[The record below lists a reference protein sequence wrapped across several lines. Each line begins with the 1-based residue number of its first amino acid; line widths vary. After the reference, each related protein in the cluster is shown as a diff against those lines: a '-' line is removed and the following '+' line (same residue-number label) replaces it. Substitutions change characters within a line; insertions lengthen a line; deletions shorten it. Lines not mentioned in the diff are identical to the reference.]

1 MFIPVQPA
9 SEGTQ
14 PFQVAGR
21 TFEFTFPEFQP
32 GWQIEISADYTG
44 SVLPSLR
51 MSSPDQTVYA
61 VLPSVESRI
70 VEYDIEILAVLAL
83 VWAIALFAIW
93 IFAQCRKREV
103 RYD

>member
-1 MFIPVQPA
+1 
-9 SEGTQ
+9 
-14 PFQVAGR
+14 
-21 TFEFTFPEFQP
+21 
-32 GWQIEISADYTG
+32 
-44 SVLPSLR
+44 

-70 VEYDIEILAVLAL
+70 VEYNIEILAVLAL

-93 IFAQCRKREV
+93 IFALRRKREV